1 MLHNIDRIFEE
12 KQKFETERL
21 LLVPSVEDN
30 FDDYKKMFTNEQI
43 MKFSR
48 FSHKRSE
55 EELLENFKLVMQS
68 VQQKHVFAW
77 RIIPKSDDSDIGRIN
92 IASIARYSS
101 RVDIGYVLLPE
112 YWGQG
117 IMMEAAQRIIDYLF
131 KTINIH
137 KICATTNNENI
148 RSKKLL
154 EKLGFQ
160 LEGILRQHT
169 FYPDDGIYVD
179 EAVYGLIN
187 DKETN

>member
-1 MLHNIDRIFEE
+1 MNHNIDKIFAE
-12 KQKFETERL
+12 KPKFETERL
-21 LLVPSVEDN
+21 LLVPSAEDN

-43 MKFSR
+43 NKFLRLSQ
-48 FSHKRSE
+48 KMSE
-55 EELLENFKLVMQS
+55 EELFENFKRVMQC
-68 VQQKHVFAW
+68 VEQKHVFVW
-77 RIIPKSDDSDIGRIN
+77 RITLKTDNSDIGRIN

-137 KICATTNNENI
+137 KICATTNNENT

-154 EKLGFQ
+154 EKLNFQ
-160 LEGILRQHT
+160 LEGVLRQHT
-169 FYPDDGIYVD
+169 FYPDKELYAD
-179 EAVYGLIN
+179 EALYGLIN
-187 DKETN
+187 HEETN